1 MIVDPCK
8 ADGIFQR
15 LLVRERLSGRAPV
28 DVERT
33 DVDHFINQGDTG
45 ECYQGGGP
53 ISDEHDDNT
62 DTGREQ
68 SCPLVIIFETWTP
81 SG

>member
-1 MIVDPCK
+1 MIVNSSKSDS
-8 ADGIFQR
+8 IFQR
-15 LLVRERLSGRAPV
+15 LLIRECLSGRAPV

-45 ECYQGGGP
+45 ECYQGSRP
-53 ISDEHDDNT
+53 ISNEHDDNA
-62 DTGREQ
+62 DPGREQ
-68 SCPLVIIFETWTP
+68 GRPLVIIFETWTP